1 MLDTSHLF
9 QRLRFKPTLKET
21 TLPRVTTN
29 KFAVADL
36 TNSADAGTEVD
47 SAPTLRRLINVVT
60 RSKSKR
66 PHKPPKTTMINAKT
80 AVAVTANPKM
90 TAPKTKAATAPKPP
104 KSPEMIANLAIATMK
119 PKTTK
124 TINNV
129 VAAPD
134 LKTKTHP
141 LVIKNNVCR
150 NLVRTIASVSNAH
163 LVRTATVIIK
173 SLDHLVNSGKTMILT
188 KALPTQEAV
197 KNVPNAAAEATT
209 AAAKEAIAE
218 AANATTIDPLVTTT
232 ANKNPVVNVAA
243 TNAKLVVAKTTHKNK
258 ASPTTA
264 ASLRSE
270 RHDTLL
276 FDSVGLL

>member
-21 TLPRVTTN
+21 TLPRVTKN

-47 SAPTLRRLINVVT
+47 SAPTLRRLSNVAT

-66 PHKPPKTTMINAKT
+66 PHTPPKTTMINAKT
-80 AVAVTANPKM
+80 AAAVTANPKM

-104 KSPEMIANLAIATMK
+104 KSPEMTNLATMK

-124 TINNV
+124 TVNNV
-129 VAAPD
+129 VAVPD

-141 LVIKNNVCR
+141 LVIKNNVCS

-173 SLDHLVNSGKTMILT
+173 SLDHPASSGRTMILT

-209 AAAKEAIAE
+209 AAAKEATAE

-243 TNAKLVVAKTTHKNK
+243 TNKLVVAKTTHKNK
-258 ASPTTA
+258 ASRPTTA

-270 RHDTLL
+270 QHDTLL

>member
-80 AVAVTANPKM
+80 AVAVTANPEK
-90 TAPKTKAATAPKPP
+90 TAPKKKAATALKPP
-104 KSPEMIANLAIATMK
+104 KSPEMINLAIATMK

-270 RHDTLL
+270 PHDTLL